1 MCQRD
6 LSLLLFPSLSFS
18 TSVSINLSLSF
29 FSLFYSLRPPNGR
42 IHVLFFITQARDP
55 RQSFF
60 VNPFEESWKR
70 NQGGGIMEKEST
82 LGFPPWSSRCWQ
94 EEPGF
99 IACSRRCWQAESEG
113 VRTNVAA
120 SELMERRMSEP
131 MGRRVSARMGR
142 RCPN

>member
-1 MCQRD
+1 MRHLD
-6 LSLLLFPSLSFS
+6 GIWERTWKGSIWGASGRPLESIWE
-18 TSVSINLSLSF
+18 TSGEHLGDIW
-29 FSLFYSLRPPNGR
+29 G
-42 IHVLFFITQARDP
+42 A
-55 RQSFF
+55 
-60 VNPFEESWKR
+60 
-70 NQGGGIMEKEST
+70 ST

-120 SELMERRMSEP
+120 SELMGLRMSEL
-131 MGRRVSARMGR
+131 MGRQVSALMGR